1 MSSEM
6 LQPLE
11 ALRRG
16 DIEMVIELCN
26 PLFQIAIKKGIK
38 KSLCNVKITVVKI
51 KHAWNSC

>member
-1 MSSEM
+1 MSSET

-26 PLFQIAIKKGIK
+26 PLFQIAVKKGIK
-38 KSLCNVKITVVKI
+38 
-51 KHAWNSC
+51 